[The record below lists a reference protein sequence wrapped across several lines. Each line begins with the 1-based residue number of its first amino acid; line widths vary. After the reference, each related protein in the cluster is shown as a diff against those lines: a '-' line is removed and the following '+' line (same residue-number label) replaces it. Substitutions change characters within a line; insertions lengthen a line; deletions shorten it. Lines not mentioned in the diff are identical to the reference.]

1 MMMLDFVIVG
11 ICRQVMID
19 MRIHDNDAFFRNQL
33 TEFSTETLS
42 RLSTVLHTGKKLKFF
57 IFEYRL
63 STIMIFNAQGA
74 QLPRRGRPGY
84 TTGSTATSFILLIIV
99 ATSDMFRC
107 KRCLATSTTTSRWLP
122 RTCGG
127 WTSSTGRLLARFGIQ
142 STPSPSPSSSSPG
155 LAHHQ
160 QPSSIG
166 PCEHQRRSEV
176 HREELS

>member
-1 MMMLDFVIVG
+1 MMMIDFVIVG

-99 ATSDMFRC
+99 AKSDMFRC

-127 WTSSTGRLLARFGIQ
+127 WTSSTERPLARCPPRTLNITFITTITLHHDDNQAHYLRCGTQ
-142 STPSPSPSSSSPG
+142 ST
-155 LAHHQ
+155 AK
-160 QPSSIG
+160 
-166 PCEHQRRSEV
+166 CA
-176 HREELS
+176 